1 MKRIRIGIVGAGFGA
16 VAHLPALR
24 NHPRFEVVAIAS
36 PSTAATVA
44 REANIP
50 YAFTSCDE
58 MLAGCSLDA
67 VTVASPP
74 FAHAGNVLAAL
85 AAGKHV
91 LCEKPFALGVAD
103 AQAML
108 DAANAA
114 GTACGVAHEFR
125 FIPQIQ
131 ALKELA
137 ENRHLGDLR
146 NLEITLLRSSLRRGE
161 HRPRGWWFDAQR
173 GGGLAGAVLS
183 HLIDQ
188 ASWLGNYV
196 PATTFGLRRT
206 ANPQREDDRGNFQ
219 STVDDGAFA
228 LVDYGNGFVA
238 RLSADGTTA
247 VESYTCALHGEQRTA
262 VASGPSLTEL
272 TLYTVDAD
280 QTDELTCKPS
290 PYSAYENLGGNVPL
304 LMELYDE
311 FVKRIEGKA
320 NALPSFKE
328 ALATQKALAAVGY
341 GS

>member
-1 MKRIRIGIVGAGFGA
+1 VKRLRIGIVGAGFGA
-16 VAHLPALR
+16 IAHLPALR

-36 PSTAATVA
+36 PSTAATIA
-44 REANIP
+44 REANLP
-50 YAFTSCDE
+50 YAFASCDE

-137 ENRHLGDLR
+137 ANRHLGDLR

-161 HRPRGWWFDAQR
+161 HRPRSWWFDAQR

-196 PATTFGLRRT
+196 HAAAVGLRRT
-206 ANPQREDDRGNFQ
+206 ANAQREDDRGNFQ

-238 RLSADGTTA
+238 RLTADGTTA
-247 VESYTCALHGEQRTA
+247 VESYTCALHGEKRTA
-262 VASGPSLTEL
+262 VASGPSLMEL

-290 PYSAYENLGGNVPL
+290 PYSAYESLGANVPL

-311 FVKRIEGKA
+311 FVKRIERKA
-320 NALPSFKE
+320 NALPSFEE